1 MEKNWVS
8 VLTAQNTVETTK
20 TLIDTIEVPK
30 DVSKLVEI
38 GAQVTAPGFTTLEAL
53 SFIMEVECINAP
65 WGGGQQFVSDSIIPT
80 APVNA
85 CLIPSKIHDCDLP
98 VSPGMKLNL
107 STTFNAL
114 LTIEPLVRF
123 FGKFR

>member
-1 MEKNWVS
+1 MEKNFVS
-8 VLTAQNTVETTK
+8 ALTAQNTVETTK
-20 TLIDTIEVPK
+20 TLIATVEVPK
-30 DVSKLVEI
+30 EVSKLIEI
-38 GAQVTAPGFTTLEAL
+38 GTQITAPGCTTLEAI
-53 SFIMEVECINAP
+53 SWIMEVECVNAP

-98 VSPGMKLNL
+98 VSPGMKLDL
-107 STTFNAL
+107 STTFNTL

>member
-8 VLTAQNTVETTK
+8 VLMAQDATETVK

-30 DVSKLVEI
+30 EVSKLVEL
-38 GAQVTAPGFTTLEAL
+38 GTQVTAPGCTTLEAI
-53 SFIMEVECINAP
+53 SWVMEVECINAP

-85 CLIPSKIHDCDLP
+85 CLVPSKIHDCDLP

-107 STTFNAL
+107 YTTFNTMLA
-114 LTIEPLVRF
+114 IGPSVRF

>member
-8 VLTAQNTVETTK
+8 VLTAQDATSTVK

-30 DVSKLVEI
+30 EVSKLVEI
-38 GAQVTAPGFTTLEAL
+38 GTQVSIPGCTTLEDI
-53 SFIMEVECINAP
+53 SWVMEVECINAP
-65 WGGGQQFVSDSIIPT
+65 WGGGQQFVSDAIVPT

-107 STTFNAL
+107 YTTFNLA
-114 LTIEPLVRF
+114 LTINAKVRY

>member
-8 VLTAQNTVETTK
+8 VLTAQDTVETTK

-30 DVSKLVEI
+30 EVSKLVEF
-38 GAQVTAPGFTTLEAL
+38 GTQVTAPGCTTLE
-53 SFIMEVECINAP
+53 SISWMFEVECVNAP
-65 WGGGQQFVSDSIIPT
+65 WGGAQQFVSDVVIPT

-107 STTFNAL
+107 STTFNNL
-114 LTIEPLVRF
+114 LTIEPSVRF

>member
-8 VLTAQNTVETTK
+8 VLKAQDATETVH

-30 DVSKLVEI
+30 EVSKLVEI
-38 GAQVTAPGFTTLEAL
+38 GTQISSAGATTMEGV
-53 SFIMEVECINAP
+53 SWVMEVSCVNAP
-65 WGGGQQFVSDSIIPT
+65 WGGGQQFASDSVVPV

-85 CLIPSKIHDCDLP
+85 CLIPSKVHDCDLP
-98 VSPGMKLNL
+98 VQPGMKLEL
-107 STTFNAL
+107 WTWFNTV
-114 LTIEPLVRF
+114 LTINPSVRF

>member
-1 MEKNWVS
+1 MEKNFVS

-20 TLIDTIEVPK
+20 TLIATAEVPK
-30 DVSKLVEI
+30 EVSKLVEI
-38 GAQVTAPGFTTLEAL
+38 GTQVTAPGCTTLEAI
-53 SFIMEVECINAP
+53 SWVMHVECINAP
-65 WGGGQQFVSDSIIPT
+65 WGGGQEFASDTVIPT

-98 VSPGMKLNL
+98 VTPGMKLNL
-107 STTFNAL
+107 STTFNTL